1 MVSLRQTAS
10 RGLLPTYHEPGLLA
24 DSRRRPSAAR
34 WASAVV
40 RPWMVGVAALL
51 ALLPIAFMLLQSWPA
66 EQAPVW
72 RVDHRSALPEKPERD
87 AWSPPPPPPELVTS
101 QTAAAPMEAAL
112 RPWGIAAVDAPRY
125 RPTEHGKFLC
135 ADAEGTVRAIPF
147 ASVNDDFCDCADQS
161 DEPGTA
167 ACPGGRFACL
177 SDGRAVPSNR
187 VHDGVHDCADGSD
200 EWIVDALGRPL

>member
-1 MVSLRQTAS
+1 MVSLRPAAS
-10 RGLLPTYHEPGLLA
+10 RGLLPTYREPALLA
-24 DSRRRPSAAR
+24 DGRRRPGSAR

-40 RPWMVGVAALL
+40 RPWMVGVAAVF

-72 RVDHRSALPEKPERD
+72 RVDHRSALPATPERP
-87 AWSPPPPPPELVTS
+87 ASSPPPPPERAAS
-101 QTAAAPMEAAL
+101 QATALPTAAAL
-112 RPWGIAAVDAPRY
+112 RPWGVGNADAPRY
-125 RPTEHGKFLC
+125 RPTERGEFLC
-135 ADAEGTVRAIPF
+135 AGAEGTLRAIPF

-187 VHDGVHDCADGSD
+187 VRDGVRDCADGSD
-200 EWIVDALGRPL
+200 EWVVDALGRPL